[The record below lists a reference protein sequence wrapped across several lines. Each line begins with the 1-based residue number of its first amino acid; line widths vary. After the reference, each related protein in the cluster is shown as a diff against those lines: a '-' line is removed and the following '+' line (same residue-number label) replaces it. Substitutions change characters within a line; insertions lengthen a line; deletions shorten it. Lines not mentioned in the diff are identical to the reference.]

1 MKAKKTASEQ
11 KQRYLLKIAY
21 DGTRYAGWQIQ
32 PHHPTIQGELEKA
45 ILQLTGQH
53 VRVESSGRTDAGVHA
68 REQVAHTDLS
78 RAPTLR
84 KLLLGLNSL
93 LPDDIRVLAIRRVP
107 SDFHARYS
115 AIGKE
120 YRYFIYNGSIMP
132 PHLRLY
138 HAWVRK
144 PLDVGAMRRAARA
157 LLGRHDFSAFSAN
170 PHRETNGT
178 VRTLRKL
185 AITRRGRQIVIAAEA
200 DGFLYRMVR
209 SLAGFLIRVG
219 LGDLPP
225 EAARTILM
233 SRLRTARVPTAQSQG
248 LFLWKVFY
256 PALREGRRG
265 RSHSATAA
273 TAWVKSD
280 NNLLRSSSEIVRGG
294 KR

>member
-1 MKAKKTASEQ
+1 MKLKKTGTEQ

-32 PHHPTIQGELEKA
+32 PQHPTIQAEVEKA
-45 ILQLTGQH
+45 IFQLTAQR

-68 REQVAHTDLS
+68 REQVAHADLS
-78 RAPTLR
+78 RAPMLR
-84 KLLLGLNSL
+84 KFLLGLNSL
-93 LPDDIRVLAIRRVP
+93 LPDDIRTLSIRRVS

-115 AIGKE
+115 AIAKE

-144 PLDVGAMRRAARA
+144 PLDVAAMRRAAQA
-157 LLGRHDFSAFSAN
+157 LLGRHDFAAFSAN

-178 VRTLRKL
+178 VRNLRKL
-185 AITRRGRQIVIAAEA
+185 TITRRGRQIVITAQA

-209 SLAGFLIRVG
+209 SLVGFLIRVG

-225 EAARTILM
+225 EAARTILR
-233 SRLRTARVPTAQSQG
+233 SRLRTARVPTAQPQG

-256 PALREGRRG
+256 PPSRG
-265 RSHSATAA
+265 RKH
-273 TAWVKSD
+273 D
-280 NNLLRSSSEIVRGG
+280 
-294 KR
+294 

>member
-1 MKAKKTASEQ
+1 MKAKKPASEQ

-32 PHHPTIQGELEKA
+32 PHHPTIQAELEKA
-45 ILQLTGQH
+45 IFQLTGQH

-68 REQVAHTDLS
+68 REQVAHADLS
-78 RAPTLR
+78 RAPMLR
-84 KLLLGLNSL
+84 KFLLGLNSL
-93 LPDDIRVLAIRRVP
+93 LPDDIRVLSVRRV
-107 SDFHARYS
+107 SSNFHARYT
-115 AIGKE
+115 AMAKE

-138 HAWVRK
+138 HVWVRE
-144 PLDVGAMRRAARA
+144 PLNVTAMRRAAQA
-157 LLGRHDFSAFSAN
+157 LIGRHDFAAFSAN

-178 VRTLRKL
+178 VRTLLKL
-185 AITRRGRQIVIAAEA
+185 AITRRGHQIVITAQA

-233 SRLRTARVPTAQSQG
+233 SRLRTAQVPTAQPQG

-256 PALREGRRG
+256 PALR
-265 RSHSATAA
+265 
-273 TAWVKSD
+273 
-280 NNLLRSSSEIVRGG
+280 GG
-294 KR
+294 KRGRTSLSHSGNGLGKER